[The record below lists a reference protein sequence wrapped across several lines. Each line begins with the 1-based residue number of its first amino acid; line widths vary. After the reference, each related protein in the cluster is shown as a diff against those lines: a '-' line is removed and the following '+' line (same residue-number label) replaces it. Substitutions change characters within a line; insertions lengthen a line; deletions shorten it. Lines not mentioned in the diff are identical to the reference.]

1 VPVTDDQLRALHAYL
16 SGDFATYGRLRDQ
29 LSETPDQAAWG
40 ALIGAGFFEAVDRRF
55 GKDGTASDSAAIV
68 DYVANVRARSDK
80 LAQDIDPAVA
90 ERLIQD
96 SLGRGSVDDIDGRT
110 RLGMRF
116 LLLAAL
122 IVDEQLDEEGLKAF
136 LAQAREVADQWLA

>member
-1 VPVTDDQLRALHAYL
+1 VPVIDDQLRALHAYL
-16 SGDFATYGRLRDQ
+16 SGDFATYGKLRDQ
-29 LSETPDQAAWG
+29 LSEMPDQSAWG

-55 GKDGTASDSAAIV
+55 AKGGTVSDSAAIV
-68 DYVANVRARSDK
+68 EYVADVRARSYK

-96 SLGRGSVDDIDGRT
+96 SLGHGSADDIDART

-122 IVDEQLDEEGLKAF
+122 IVDEQLDEEGLEAF

>member
-16 SGDFATYGRLRDQ
+16 SGDFATYGSLRERL
-29 LSETPDQAAWG
+29 SVMPDQSAWG

-55 GKDGTASDSAAIV
+55 AKDGTASDSAIV
-68 DYVANVRARSDK
+68 EYVADVRARSDK

-110 RLGMRF
+110 RLGVRF

-122 IVDEQLDEEGLKAF
+122 IVDDQLNEEELETF

>member
-1 VPVTDDQLRALHAYL
+1 MPVSDDQVYALRAYL
-16 SGDFATYGRLRDQ
+16 SGDFATYDRLRNQ
-29 LSETPDQAAWG
+29 LSRMADQSAWG

-55 GKDGTASDSAAIV
+55 ARNGTTSDNAAIV
-68 DYVANVRARSDK
+68 GYIADVRARSDK
-80 LAQDIDPAVA
+80 LAEDIDPTVA

-110 RLGMRF
+110 RLGTRF

-122 IVDEQLDEEGLKAF
+122 IVDEQLDERGVEAF
-136 LAQAREVADQWLA
+136 VAEARKVADRWLS